1 MSDARATVGII
12 DRPEA
17 ERYEAFVDG
26 QLAGFLDYR
35 RGPDRMLLRHTEV
48 DPAFE
53 GRGVGSALAR
63 HGIDDSRV
71 TGLTVIVACP
81 FIAGW
86 LDTHPEFA
94 EGVII
99 RR

>member
-1 MSDARATVGII
+1 MSDARATVGIV

-17 ERYEAFVDG
+17 ERYEAFLDG
-26 QLAGFLDYR
+26 QLAGFLEYR
-35 RGPDRMLLRHTEV
+35 RGPERMLLIHTEV

-63 HGIDDSRV
+63 HGLDDSRAA
-71 TGLTVIVACP
+71 GLTIIVTCP
-81 FIAGW
+81 FIASW
-86 LDTHPEFA
+86 LETHPEYA